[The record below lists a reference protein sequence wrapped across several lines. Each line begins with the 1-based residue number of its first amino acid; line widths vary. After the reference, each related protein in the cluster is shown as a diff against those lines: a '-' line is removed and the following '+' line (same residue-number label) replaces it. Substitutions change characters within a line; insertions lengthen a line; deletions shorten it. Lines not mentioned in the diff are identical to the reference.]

1 MIYLFLIY
9 FGILGAGI
17 KYIDSAYDE
26 KTFNKKI
33 ALCFAPFLGLLWAF
47 TMLINPVAATI
58 LLAVIFGVVLKG
70 KIDNIAHFIGLI
82 VIVAIVFFA
91 GIQLMIIPLV
101 FLALAALI
109 DEFGNDFVDKKKN
122 SMDTLKLY
130 HRLIFAFFDQRWTLK
145 IAILILSIAGVIPYV
160 FFFSMMSF
168 DYAYLA
174 VRWYSISKQNIKL
187 LSFDKIPENIVQA
200 A

>member
-17 KYIDSAYDE
+17 KYIDAAYDE
-26 KTFNKKI
+26 KTFNKKV
-33 ALCFAPFLGLLWAF
+33 ALCVAPFLGLLWAF

-91 GIQLMIIPLV
+91 GVQLMIIPLV
-101 FLALAALI
+101 FLALAALL

-122 SMDTLKLY
+122 SLSQIKLY
-130 HRLIFAFFDQRWTLK
+130 HKFIIAFFDQRWTLK
-145 IAILILSIAGVIPYV
+145 VAILILSIIGTIPFV
-160 FFFSMMSF
+160 FFFSMLMF
-168 DYAYLA
+168 DYAYLG
-174 VRWYSISKQNIKL
+174 VRFYSVFKQKNTL
-187 LSFDKIPENIVQA
+187 TFHKIPDVIIQA
-200 A
+200 T